1 MNRLILKYGFPIT
14 AVILAIFA
22 WVVYQRISRGWNE
35 VVPLAIAAV
44 VVWVLGAPAFIY
56 LWPRLTVNGF
66 RRAILKHG
74 LGGGPIPINSL
85 YATPL
90 TSSPSAPA
98 GSLLATGTN
107 KLLYVAGWLDLKKGP
122 LVLRVPDM
130 AGRYYSVQFTDPSN
144 SANFAYVGKRATGTQ
159 AGEYF
164 LTGPDW
170 NGTVPAGMARISSP
184 HNSALVVGRVFVAN
198 ESDLPTAYGLA
209 QQIQLVPPNHA

>member
-1 MNRLILKYGFPIT
+1 MSRLILKYGFPIT
-14 AVILAIFA
+14 VVILAIFA